1 MLMHRLKCNK
11 FKTFMILKV
20 LIFYYSSFS
29 IICSRYGDDNDRIFK
44 EGSIEILKICG
55 LIK

>member
-1 MLMHRLKCNK
+1 MHRLKCNK